1 MKSIKT
7 INIDLRLPSSNDSIK
22 DWLLHH
28 CYVEFRYTKIESI
41 TDWIVRILTLGFLI
55 TIFSVCCFVMWIL
68 FDLQFKWFLN
78 DFFEVGLIK
87 GLGYAVLG
95 ILIGYF
101 IIFCYKYFMR

>member
-55 TIFSVCCFVMWIL
+55 TVFSVCCFVMWMVRLCSVRYSNWLFYNIL
-68 FDLQFKWFLN
+68 L
-78 DFFEVGLIK
+78 
-87 GLGYAVLG
+87 
-95 ILIGYF
+95 
-101 IIFCYKYFMR
+101 